1 VPSRALSAILDSVT
15 ADIVK
20 EVRPVI
26 STCITEMFGLRY
38 P

>member
-1 VPSRALSAILDSVT
+1 
-15 ADIVK
+15 VK